1 MHTRS
6 GVRSSATG
14 ILGRRSLTRREAI
27 GLLSASAMAGAW
39 RPAQAI
45 QIPSSPF
52 PLRAVI
58 RTLLEDL
65 PPESVGS
72 GSVLFHEHLSMRY
85 PLGVTEHFTD
95 DVPLMVEETK
105 AAASDGVAIIVDG
118 GHDDMVRNLEAL
130 QRIARES
137 GVHVVASGGYYMQRT
152 YPSAIA
158 SKSVDDIAGELA
170 REATARRFGAFGEI
184 GQQGGVPTDD
194 ERKVFQA
201 VAKAQV
207 RTGLPI
213 FTHNAYTGLRVS
225 ATPVPRDTAIRQL
238 DLLESAGA
246 QAAHLAIGHVCC
258 LDDPKAEIAQQIAR
272 RGAFVGFDRVTIQ
285 LIPDAQK
292 VTTIMA
298 MVEAGYARNVLLSSD
313 FSSPRALKKN
323 GGPGVAQTV
332 TVFGPMLLKAGL
344 PEATLRQ
351 ILVDNPKRFLA
362 FVPR

>member
-1 MHTRS
+1 M
-6 GVRSSATG
+6 V
-14 ILGRRSLTRREAI
+14 TRREAMSLLGMSAI
-27 GLLSASAMAGAW
+27 AGLAG
-39 RPAQAI
+39 RPAEGARQAATG
-45 QIPSSPF
+45 F
-52 PLRAVI
+52 PKGAVI
-58 RTLLEDL
+58 RTLLKDL

-72 GSVLFHEHLSMRY
+72 GSLLFHEHLSMRY

-95 DVPLMVEETK
+95 DVAMMVEETK
-105 AAASDGVAIIVDG
+105 AAGADGVSVIVDG
-118 GHDDMVRNLEAL
+118 GHDDMVRNLDAL

-137 GVHVVASGGYYMQRT
+137 GVHVIASGGYYMQRT
-152 YPSAIA
+152 YPTTIA
-158 SKSVDDIAGELA
+158 GKSVDALADELA
-170 REATARRFGAFGEI
+170 SEATARRFGAFGEI
-184 GQQGGVPTDD
+184 GQQGGVLTED

-213 FTHNAYTGLRVS
+213 FTHNAYTGMRVIPN
-225 ATPVPRDTAIRQL
+225 PVPRDTAIQQL

-285 LIPDAQK
+285 LVPDAQK

-298 MVEAGYARNVLLSSD
+298 LVEAGFARNVLLSSD
-313 FSSPRALKKN
+313 FSSARALKKN
-323 GGPGVAQTV
+323 GGPGIAQTA
-332 TVFGPMLLKAGL
+332 TVFGPMLLKAGM

-362 FVPR
+362 FVPKT